1 MNKKKIA
8 EAVEKNLPAAVDL
21 LAGLIR
27 LPSTRGEGKEATR
40 FLEQQIRPF
49 SDSTEL
55 VVMPESILSDPDYS
69 FKLDHFKY
77 DGAANVRVK
86 LTGAGRG
93 KTLAFNTH
101 QDVVPPSI
109 GQENAYAPYIQDE
122 KIFGRGA
129 NDAKGQIATLW
140 LMVKAMHDLG
150 VKPGGDI
157 TIDFVLEEECGGNGA
172 LLVVRNGLKAD
183 AAVICE
189 PTELQV
195 VHLVRG
201 AVWFTVE
208 TNGKEGHSGSPGT
221 TVSAL
226 KEAVRAMEEIEKVR
240 EKLLAVSRKEIAKIR
255 DHPNPNP
262 LTFGM
267 LHSGNWPAA
276 APNKAELK
284 GVFGFLPPFKREDVQ
299 KELTGAV
306 RQLRGEIRYD
316 MLNNNSSYVEESH
329 PLVKTML
336 ESAHA
341 AGIDSKPEFMNAACD
356 AWRYTEQLQIPAV
369 VFGGGSIT
377 SAHAKNEHISF
388 ADLQKAATTLI
399 LFIEQW
405 SGLK

>member
-1 MNKKKIA
+1 MDKKKIT
-8 EAVEKNLPAAVDL
+8 EAVERNLDAAVDL

-27 LPSTRGEGKEATR
+27 IPSTRGEGKDATR

-49 SDSTEL
+49 ADSTEL

-69 FKLDHFKY
+69 FKLENFKY
-77 DGAANVRVK
+77 DGAANLRVRLNGVD
-86 LTGAGRG
+86 GG
-93 KTLAFNTH
+93 KSVAFNTH
-101 QDVVPPSI
+101 QDVVPPSV

-129 NDAKGQIATLW
+129 IDAKGQIATLW

-150 VKPGGDI
+150 VKPRGDI
-157 TIDFVLEEECGGNGA
+157 TIDFVLEEECGGNGS

-208 TNGKEGHSGSPGT
+208 TTGKEGHSGSPGT
-221 TVSAL
+221 TASAL
-226 KEAVRAMEEIEKVR
+226 KEAIRAMEAIEGVR
-240 EKLLAVSRKEIAKIR
+240 EKLLAVSRKETAKVR
-255 DHPNPNP
+255 DHPNPTP

-276 APNKAELK
+276 APNQAVLK
-284 GVFGFLPPFKREDVQ
+284 GVFGFLPPFKREQVQ
-299 KELTGAV
+299 AELTKAV
-306 RQLRGEIRYD
+306 SPLRADIRYD
-316 MLNNNSSYVEESH
+316 MLNNNSSDVEENH

-356 AWRYTEQLQIPAV
+356 AWRYTEQLKIPAV

-377 SAHAKNEHISF
+377 TAHARNEHMPF
-388 ADLQKAATTLI
+388 ADLKKAATALV
-399 LFIEQW
+399 LFIDQW